1 MNFLLGIINSA
12 LIEAN
17 QVYKIEY
24 KKIEIVKL
32 QNCAGY

>member
-1 MNFLLGIINSA
+1 MDFLYGIINSA
-12 LIEAN
+12 LTEAN

-32 QNCAGY
+32 QNCTGY